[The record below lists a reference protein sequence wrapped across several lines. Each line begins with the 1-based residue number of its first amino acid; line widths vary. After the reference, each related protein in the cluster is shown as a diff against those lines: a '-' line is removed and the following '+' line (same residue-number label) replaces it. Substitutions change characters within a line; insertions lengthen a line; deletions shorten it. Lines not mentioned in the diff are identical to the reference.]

1 VTGISQAV
9 RRGVPEVDAPREPLV
24 SYRVIAAGGAVVL
37 LLGLIGVFAGPRWAP
52 ELFTPTIA
60 VETSSTQIGGARTPV
75 AIGTYPVRTQ
85 VVSVQLDGAQVDA
98 QVSMPVGAPGPRPAV
113 LFVHGAGTGKY
124 TRAFLDQART
134 LASSGVIAMVPNK
147 RLDTYSTRHRN
158 YVSMA
163 DDYLRSLD
171 VLVHWP
177 DVDPARV
184 GVYGESEGGWIV
196 PVMAAKSPEVAFVIL
211 VSAPVVPPRQQA
223 AFAVDSY
230 MRNTGVPSAL
240 RRAIPRLTGMKLPGG
255 GFEYLDFD
263 VSPYQ
268 RQLTQ
273 PILMAYGT
281 ADASMPIIQ
290 GPEQVIAD
298 VAVAGNTDVTVRYY
312 SGANHGIR
320 VAGILA
326 PDFLR
331 DISAWVLGL
340 PGDAHAEPRVAGATP
355 YQKYQAVVVGAPR
368 WYANGDWPFGSV
380 LLGAVLI
387 LLGPLVLLAARIF
400 GRRRV
405 GIAPD
410 LRWPLFWMGAGS
422 VGAMLGLVGYFY
434 YVARLALNY
443 QQAPL
448 QVGGGW
454 VLLRLLGIASVL
466 AASVVGLRLLAKRER
481 VHQQIESSRTGVFVV
496 CTTVI
501 GSTLLLLALS
511 YWGVFPLGLA

>member
-1 VTGISQAV
+1 MTGISQVV
-9 RRGVPEVDAPREPLV
+9 RRTTPEVEAPREPRV
-24 SYRVIAAGGAVVL
+24 SYRVIAACGAGGL

-52 ELFTPTIA
+52 ERFTPTIA
-60 VETSSTQIGGARTPV
+60 VQTSNTQIDGVDAPV
-75 AIGTYPVRTQ
+75 AIGTYPVRTE
-85 VVSVQLDGAQVDA
+85 VVSVQLDGAQIDA
-98 QVSMPVGAPGPRPAV
+98 RVSMPVGAPGPRPAV
-113 LFVHGAGTGKY
+113 LFVHGAGTGQY
-124 TRAFLDQART
+124 ARAFLAQANS
-134 LASSGVIAMVPNK
+134 LASSGVITMVPNK

-163 DDYLRSLD
+163 DDYLRSLE
-171 VLVHWP
+171 VLVRRP

-196 PVMAAKSPEVAFVIL
+196 PVMAAQSPDVAFAIL

-230 MRNTGVPSAL
+230 MRNTGIPSAL
-240 RRAIPRLTGMKLPGG
+240 RRAIPRVLGMKFPGG

-268 RQLTQ
+268 RRMTQ

-281 ADASMPIIQ
+281 GDASMPIIQ

-312 SGANHGIR
+312 GGGTHGIR
-320 VAGILA
+320 VDGAVS

-340 PGDAHAEPRVAGATP
+340 PGDAHAEPWVAGAAP
-355 YQKYQAVVVGAPR
+355 YQRYQAVAVGAPR

-380 LLGAVLI
+380 LLGAALI
-387 LLGPLVLLAARIF
+387 LLGPLVLLVARVF

-410 LRWPLFWMGAGS
+410 LRRPLFWMGACS
-422 VGAMLGLVGYFY
+422 VGTMLGLVGYLY

-466 AASVVGLRLLAKRER
+466 AAAVVGLRLLAKREKA
-481 VHQQIESSRTGVFVV
+481 HQKIESSRIGVFVV
-496 CTTVI
+496 GTTVI

>member
-1 VTGISQAV
+1 VNGISQVV
-9 RRGVPEVDAPREPLV
+9 RRSAPDGNAAREPRV
-24 SYRVIAAGGAVVL
+24 SYRVIAACGAGVL

-52 ELFTPTIA
+52 ERFSPTLA
-60 VETSSTQIGGARTPV
+60 VETSSTAIDGAGVHAT
-75 AIGTYPVRTQ
+75 IGTYAVRTE
-85 VVSVQLDGAQVDA
+85 VVSVQLNGAQIDA
-98 QVSMPVGAPGPRPAV
+98 QVSVPVGATGPRPAV

-124 TRAFLDQART
+124 TRAFLAQAHS
-134 LASSGVIAMVPNK
+134 LASSGVITMVPNK
-147 RLDTYSTRHRN
+147 RLDTYSTRYRN
-158 YVSMA
+158 YLDMA
-163 DDYLRSLD
+163 DDYLRSFEALRR
-171 VLVHWP
+171 WP
-177 DVDPARV
+177 GVDANRV

-196 PVMAAKSPEVAFVIL
+196 PVMAARSPDVAFAIL

-240 RRAIPRLTGMKLPGG
+240 RRAIPRLLGMRFPGG

-268 RQLTQ
+268 RRMTQ

-281 ADASMPIIQ
+281 GDASMPVIQ
-290 GPEQVIAD
+290 GAELVIAD

-312 SGANHGIR
+312 AGANHGIR
-320 VAGILA
+320 VNSVVSA
-326 PDFLR
+326 DFLR

-340 PGDAHAEPRVAGATP
+340 PGDAHAQPRVAGATP
-355 YQKYQAVVVGAPR
+355 HQKYRAVTVGVPR

-380 LLGAVLI
+380 LLGAALI
-387 LLGPLVLLAARIF
+387 ALGPLVLLVARAF

-410 LRWPLFWMGAGS
+410 LRWPLFWLGATS
-422 VGAMLGLVGYFY
+422 VGAMLGLVGYLY

-443 QQAPL
+443 QQAPV
-448 QVGGGW
+448 QVEGAW
-454 VLLRLLGIASVL
+454 VLLRLLSIASVL
-466 AASVVGLRLLAKRER
+466 AAAVVGLRLLATPEAA
-481 VHQQIESSRTGVFVV
+481 HQRAESSRVGVFAVA
-496 CTTVI
+496 TTVI